1 MKRTFIMG
9 DIHGNATPIQEI
21 VQSHPTLFSN
31 SEKHYMILLGDTGL
45 NFWFDKRDQKIK
57 QELSKL
63 PFIYFIV
70 RGNHEERPSN
80 CMKMNPSKWIIE
92 DFFGNAVLTEKDFPN
107 IKYAMDN
114 PSIYTIPINEE
125 KFLKTLVM
133 GGAYSIDKMFRIQ
146 NNWPWFPDEQM
157 TPEEM
162 IHAQRL
168 ITQEGKIDLILT
180 HTCPSTVQPKKAM
193 LQRKNI
199 QDVNSAMER
208 FFNGLYV
215 NSLYKKCETFFRVWL
230 FGHYHIFKDY
240 LRSKIPTFT
249 SPRFLALDGKYAV
262 DLASVITDC
271 ISVI

>member
-1 MKRTFIMG
+1 MKRTFIMS
-9 DIHGNATPIQEI
+9 DIHGSVTPLKEI
-21 VQSHPTLFSN
+21 VQKHLNLFSN
-31 SEKHYMILLGDTGL
+31 NEKHYMILLGDTGL
-45 NFWFDKRDQKIK
+45 NFWLNKQDEQTKKR
-57 QELSKL
+57 LSEL

-133 GGAYSIDKMFRIQ
+133 GGAYSIDKMFCIQ

-168 ITQEGKIDLILT
+168 IAQEGKIDLVLT
-180 HTCPSTVQPKKAM
+180 HTCPTIMQPQEAM
-193 LQRKNI
+193 LQGKDI
-199 QDVNSAMER
+199 QDVNAAMER
-208 FFNGLYV
+208 FFNGLYI
-215 NSLYKKCETFFRVWL
+215 NSLYREGEAFFRAWL

-240 LRSKIPTFT
+240 LQSEIPTFT
-249 SPRFLALDGKYAV
+249 SPRFLALDWRYAV